1 MKLVKI
7 KDEPNLIRD
16 LETNAILNV
25 NYNKEIE
32 DFNLKRQKII
42 QEKKD
47 KEETKIRLAKI
58 EEDML
63 EIKNLLKEI
72 SLLRSKDVN

>member
-72 SLLRSKDVN
+72 SMLRSNNVN